1 MPRNIDVSSKNYDA
15 LVSVDAKDFY
25 IETFTIKTGQ
35 GVILR
40 GTPLGVETA
49 TGKLLACDS
58 TNSDGS
64 EAIFAIASK
73 DVDTTAVDVI
83 SPVYV
88 EGCFNSDKVLWQGT
102 DTVATHKIN
111 ARKVGIYFN
120 KSI

>member
-1 MPRNIDVSSKNYDA
+1 MPRNIDVSSKDYDA

-64 EAIFAIASK
+64 EVIFAIASK

-88 EGCFNSDKVLWQGT
+88 EGCFNFDKVLWQGT

>member
-1 MPRNIDVSSKNYDA
+1 MARNIDISTKEYDA

-49 TGKLLACDS
+49 TGKLLVCDS

-64 EAIFAIASK
+64 EDIFAIACQ
-73 DVDTTAVDVI
+73 DADTTAADVN
-83 SPVYV
+83 SVVYV
-88 EGCFNSDKVLWQGT
+88 EGCFNSDEVLWQGT

>member
-1 MPRNIDVSSKNYDA
+1 MPRNIDVSTKDYDS

-58 TNSDGS
+58 TNADGS
-64 EAIFAIASK
+64 EVIFAIATK
-73 DVDTTAVDVI
+73 DVDTTAADVI

-120 KSI
+120 NSI